1 MIAPK
6 APQSLAHIAARVD
19 TRLRTLLNFE
29 HARWIGIDEDLGP
42 PLAEISRLVLTGGKR
57 LRPAFC
63 TWGFVGA
70 GGDATDQRVIDAGA
84 ALELLHACALFHDD
98 VMDGSATR
106 RGEPTTHERFAQQH
120 AASEWAGESRRFGEG
135 VAILVGDLVH
145 VYADQLLQGEPHA
158 AWQVWNEMRIELNVG
173 QYLDMLGSA
182 TSERSRT
189 KAERV
194 CRYKSAKYTI
204 ERPLHLGAVLANP
217 DRATELMTA
226 FSAYGLPLG
235 DAFQMRDDVLG
246 AFGDTATTGKPVG
259 DDLREGKP
267 TPLMAIATEHA
278 NAAQLQVLQL
288 VGHARLTDAQV
299 ADVQRVIR
307 ETGALDQLEA
317 EISNK
322 TDEAIAAIQQAPITD
337 VARDELIA
345 LASYVSWRSV

>member
-1 MIAPK
+1 
-6 APQSLAHIAARVD
+6 
-19 TRLRTLLNFE
+19 
-29 HARWIGIDEDLGP
+29 
-42 PLAEISRLVLTGGKR
+42 
-57 LRPAFC
+57 
-63 TWGFVGA
+63 
-70 GGDATDQRVIDAGA
+70 
-84 ALELLHACALFHDD
+84 
-98 VMDGSATR
+98 MDGSATR

-120 AASEWAGESRRFGEG
+120 EASEWAGESRRFGEG

-145 VYADQLLQGEPHA
+145 VYADQLLQGEPPA
-158 AWQVWNEMRIELNVG
+158 VWQVWNEMRIELNVG

-182 TSERSRT
+182 TSERSRA

-194 CRYKSAKYTI
+194 CRFKSAKYTI

-217 DRATELMTA
+217 DRATELMAA

-278 NAAQLQVLQL
+278 NASQLQVLQL
-288 VGHARLTDAQV
+288 VGQARLTDAQV

-322 TDEAIAAIQQAPITD
+322 TDDAIAAIQQAPITD

>member
-1 MIAPK
+1 
-6 APQSLAHIAARVD
+6 
-19 TRLRTLLNFE
+19 
-29 HARWIGIDEDLGP
+29 
-42 PLAEISRLVLTGGKR
+42 
-57 LRPAFC
+57 
-63 TWGFVGA
+63 
-70 GGDATDQRVIDAGA
+70 
-84 ALELLHACALFHDD
+84 
-98 VMDGSATR
+98 
-106 RGEPTTHERFAQQH
+106 
-120 AASEWAGESRRFGEG
+120 
-135 VAILVGDLVH
+135 

-182 TSERSRT
+182 TSERSRA

-204 ERPLHLGAVLANP
+204 ERPLHLGAVLASPN
-217 DRATELMTA
+217 RATELMAA

-246 AFGDTATTGKPVG
+246 AFGDTAITGKPVG

-278 NAAQLQVLQL
+278 NASQLQVLEL
-288 VGHARLTDAQV
+288 VGHAQLTDAQV

-307 ETGALDQLEA
+307 ETGALSELEA

-322 TDEAIAAIQQAPITD
+322 TEEAIAAIQQAPITD

-345 LASYVSWRSV
+345 LAAYVSWRSV